1 MKMRTIIIVLFSI
14 LMIQCKGS
22 LEKEILFTD
31 VTKVPII
38 KAKLNNKHCYLMID
52 TGASISILDITQ
64 SKKYN
69 FKLTSVSNEVL
80 GLGGKTNYYDLDNVN
95 IELDS
100 LQLETSFK
108 GGNLNYLVR
117 TIRINSG
124 YNIVGIIGSDVF
136 KTHEFKIDYSTNS
149 IKY

>member
-1 MKMRTIIIVLFSI
+1 MYNIIIVLFSLLI
-14 LMIQCKGS
+14 IQCKGS
-22 LEKEILFTD
+22 LEKEIPFVD
-31 VTKVPII
+31 IEKVPII
-38 KAKLNNKHCYLMID
+38 KATLNNKTCYLMVD
-52 TGASISILDITQ
+52 TGASMSILDITQ

-69 FKLTSVSNEVL
+69 FKLTSISDEVL
-80 GLGGKTNYYDLDNVN
+80 GLGGKTNYYNLDNVN
-95 IELDS
+95 VGIDS
-100 LQLETSFK
+100 LQFTSSFK

-124 YNIVGIIGSDVF
+124 YNIVGIIGSNIF